1 MRNMFCTYVYDMN
14 ISLYIPVQNNS
25 YVRGLH
31 IIHEGKR
38 RRKFVIS
45 RDFVLGTNVN
55 VPHKYKRTVPM
66 FVEKKFIASVKEHY
80 NLLNALKAEVRYL
93 VRYTHKSLF
102 DLVNVDDLRYLGL
115 NI

>member
-25 YVRGLH
+25 YVSGLH

-45 RDFVLGTNVN
+45 RDFVQVN

-93 VRYTHKSLF
+93 VRCTHKSLF